1 MAYLRHDRGPMYD
14 QLLTHRGRIRRF
26 VIEHANLEG
35 WVVKEELDDQV
46 LNRSRY
52 SDWHRVEQA
61 VRMKVSRLQA
71 EGWDLAHA
79 SSTNL

>member
-1 MAYLRHDRGPMYD
+1 MYE
-14 QLLTHRGRIRRF
+14 QLLTHRGRTRRF
-26 VIEHANLEG
+26 VIEHATLEG
-35 WVVKEELDDQV
+35 WVVKEELDSEV
-46 LNRSRY
+46 LNRSCY

-61 VRMKVSRLQA
+61 VRLKVSRLQL